1 MANRAF
7 LWGVA
12 GRDLT
17 GGLAALAFLQAL
29 VLCQAGTVAAADDGK
44 LRAYGRHLAQE
55 CTGCHR
61 IDGIDNGIPSIIG
74 WQADAFVAT
83 MKFYQGGTR
92 TNPVMV
98 SVANSLNEGQ
108 LNALATYFATLP
120 KPQPK
125 SAAPADKKVKK

>member
-1 MANRAF
+1 MTNRP
-7 LWGVA
+7 LLPDLA
-12 GRDLT
+12 GPRSAT
-17 GGLAALAFLQAL
+17 GLAGL
-29 VLCQAGTVAAADDGK
+29 VLLGVLGLWQAGAADAADDGK
-44 LRAYGRHLAQE
+44 LKAYGQHLARE

-74 WQADAFVAT
+74 WHADAFVAT
-83 MKFYQGGTR
+83 MRFYQAGTR

-108 LNALATYFATLP
+108 LNALATYFAALP

-125 SAAPADKKVKK
+125 SAAPAGKVKK